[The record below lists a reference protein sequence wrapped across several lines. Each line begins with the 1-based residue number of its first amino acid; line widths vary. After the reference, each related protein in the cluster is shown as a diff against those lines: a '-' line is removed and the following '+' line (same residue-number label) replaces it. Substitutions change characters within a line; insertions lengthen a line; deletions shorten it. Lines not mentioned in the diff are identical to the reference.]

1 MIANNNVN
9 HHTLECIEAMRS
21 QEDTSSSCYNYLQS
35 SACNNEDIDEACR
48 KSMVVWCQQVQKAL
62 KLSPET
68 VWIAISYFDR
78 YLSSGKGKSQDALE
92 NQYKFQLAAITSF
105 YIAVKIYEPV
115 ELDVATLAKL
125 CKGYYAESKILS
137 METDILFAL
146 EWRVSCPT
154 PMDFVMHLL
163 ELLPEKI
170 STEGLLVA
178 SQKHVEHTST
188 DFYFTFCKP
197 SVVGASCLASCLAG
211 TDILSS
217 SERQAFW
224 LQIARIT
231 DLIDVMEAQNKLSE
245 RIPICKPASL
255 TKKSSSITSKLSSSI
270 TSKVALFTQQRKTAA
285 ALGESSPVCI
295 TQTARG
301 A

>member
-1 MIANNNVN
+1 MIANNNISN
-9 HHTLECIEAMRS
+9 TLECIEAMRA

-62 KLSPET
+62 KLSPQT
-68 VWIAISYFDR
+68 VWIATSFFDR
-78 YLSSGKGKSQDALE
+78 YLSSGKGKSQEALE

-105 YIAVKIYEPV
+105 YIAVKINEPV
-115 ELDVATLAKL
+115 ELDVAKLAKL
-125 CKGYYAESKILS
+125 CKGYYEESKILS

-163 ELLPEKI
+163 ELLPETI
-170 STEGLLVA
+170 NTGALLEA

-217 SERQAFW
+217 SERQTFW

-245 RIPICKPASL
+245 RIPICKPVAAPVSKVVT
-255 TKKSSSITSKLSSSI
+255 TKKSSSITSKLSFFKRKGVVASS
-270 TSKVALFTQQRKTAA
+270 
-285 ALGESSPVCI
+285 GSSPVCI